1 MIVPCHKCRT
11 KFKLDDSKIP
21 PEGAWVRC
29 SKCGEVFQVEPPS
42 TPETTAPA
50 AAETP
55 PPPPER
61 EGLSPEDDLGLELD
75 LGGEEEEDAAALA
88 DFGLEETA
96 PAKEGK
102 GPGGFFKAVFW
113 ILGILI
119 LLAVLALG
127 GLVAL
132 DRLGT
137 MPRLVDPF
145 RDLPGLRLLLSS
157 KGRREAAH
165 DKTLMGPVNVR
176 GYYRLNDK
184 LGRIFVIQGLV
195 ENRHPGP
202 RTQVL
207 VRGRLLDKRGQVAR
221 QAVVYA
227 GPVFTPE
234 ELRTLS
240 LVEMQRR
247 LADPKGPD
255 GSPYVVEPGGTIPFM
270 IVFAHLPDNL
280 VEFMAEVVG
289 SRAYHPPAAP
299 RRRTTP

>member
-1 MIVPCHKCRT
+1 MIVPCQKCQT

-29 SKCGEVFQVEPPS
+29 SKCGEVFQVEPP
-42 TPETTAPA
+42 A
-50 AAETP
+50 AAEP
-55 PPPPER
+55 PPPPEPAAVEAPSA
-61 EGLSPEDDLGLELD
+61 EGLPPEDDLGLD
-75 LGGEEEEDAAALA
+75 LGLEQEDQEPEPSELA
-88 DFGLEETA
+88 DFGLEEETD
-96 PAKEGK
+96 PPKEGK
-102 GPGGFFKAVFW
+102 GPGGFFKVVFW
-113 ILGILI
+113 TLAVLI
-119 LLAVLALG
+119 LLAVLAVG

-132 DRLGT
+132 DRLGS
-137 MPRLVDPF
+137 MPQLVDPF
-145 RDLPGLRLLLSS
+145 RNLPGLKLLLSS
-157 KGRREAAH
+157 QGPRETVH

-202 RTQVL
+202 RTKVL

-234 ELRTLS
+234 ELKTLS
-240 LVEMQRR
+240 LEEIQRR

-255 GSPYVVEPGGTIPFM
+255 GSLYVVEPGSTIPFM

-280 VEFMAEVVG
+280 AEFMAEVVG
-289 SRAYHPPAAP
+289 SQAYRPPTPKPPAS
-299 RRRTTP
+299 

>member
-1 MIVPCHKCRT
+1 MIVPCQKCQT

-29 SKCGEVFQVEPPS
+29 SKCGEVFQVEPPG
-42 TPETTAPA
+42 TPEPPA
-50 AAETP
+50 
-55 PPPPER
+55 PPEAPSA
-61 EGLSPEDDLGLELD
+61 EGLPPEDDLGLD
-75 LGGEEEEDAAALA
+75 LGLEDESGPEDSAALA
-88 DFGLEETA
+88 DFGLEEETA
-96 PAKEGK
+96 PAKAGK

-132 DRLGT
+132 DRLGS
-137 MPRLVDPF
+137 MPHLVDPF
-145 RDLPGLRLLLSS
+145 RNLPGLKLLLSA
-157 KGRREAAH
+157 KGPVEAAH

-184 LGRIFVIQGLV
+184 VGRIFVIQGLV
-195 ENRHPGP
+195 ENRHPGR
-202 RTQVL
+202 RTHVL

-227 GPVFTPE
+227 GPMFTPE
-234 ELRTLS
+234 ELKTLS
-240 LVEMQRR
+240 LEEMQRR

-255 GSPYVVEPGGTIPFM
+255 GSLYVVEPGSTIPFM

-280 VEFMAEVVG
+280 AEFMAEVVG
-289 SRAYHPPAAP
+289 SRPYRTMPKRPAP
-299 RRRTTP
+299 